1 MNSEVE
7 GVGWDADSPAL
18 FILCRTEQVWQVRR
32 EQFCKL
38 YGLHYIPLKKDKMK
52 LDGK

>member
-1 MNSEVE
+1 MNSEIE
-7 GVGWDADSPAL
+7 GVGWDAQFYREWTAL
-18 FILCRTEQVWQVRR
+18 ENLQVWQVRR